1 VYGPVTDIV
10 ETFTKY
16 LGVLLASFPYE
27 PEEELTK
34 EAESA
39 FMARRQISIPDH
51 LAITRTIS
59 GEAHTTREAGVASQR
74 WTGVRVI
81 ADSMGSDAA

>member
-1 VYGPVTDIV
+1 VTRTTLCRVPRPLPPGVYGPVTDIV

-16 LGVLLASFPYE
+16 LGALLASFPYE

-39 FMARRQISIPDH
+39 FVPGGRSPSRII
-51 LAITRTIS
+51 
-59 GEAHTTREAGVASQR
+59 
-74 WTGVRVI
+74 
-81 ADSMGSDAA
+81 